1 MRKRLKMMYSFF
13 GIAALLFIFQYEFVT
28 ENSWNTWNLPLTG
41 KVIIIDPG
49 HGGPDGGAV
58 GQGDVLEK
66 GIALDV
72 ALELRDYLQEA
83 GALVKMTREIDTDL
97 AGENVS
103 GLSRR
108 KTADLKHRVK
118 IINESNA
125 DLFVSVH
132 LNAIPSS
139 RWRGAQTFFHP
150 SIDESE
156 RAARFIQSEL
166 KRNLENTNRFAKAI
180 NGIYVLKQAEIPG
193 ALVEV
198 GFLSNP
204 QERELLQD
212 KGYQNKL
219 AASIYEGVLRYYT
232 EEETPEE

>member
-1 MRKRLKMMYSFF
+1 MKKRLKMMYSFF
-13 GIAALLFIFQYEFVT
+13 GIAVLLFIFQYEFVT

-41 KVIIIDPG
+41 KVIVIDPG

-66 GIALDV
+66 DIALAV
-72 ALELRDYLQEA
+72 SHELRDYLQEA

-103 GLSRR
+103 GYSRR
-108 KTADLKHRVK
+108 KTADLKNRVK
-118 IINESNA
+118 VVNESNA

-150 SIDESE
+150 SIEESE
-156 RAARFIQSEL
+156 RAARFIQAEL
-166 KRNLENTNRFAKAI
+166 KRNLNNTNRYAKAI
-180 NGIYVLKQAEIPG
+180 NGIYVLKQADIPG

-204 QERELLQD
+204 EERQLLQD
-212 KGYQNKL
+212 KAYQNKL
-219 AASIYEGVLRYYT
+219 AASIYEGLLRYYT
-232 EEETPEE
+232 DEETLEK